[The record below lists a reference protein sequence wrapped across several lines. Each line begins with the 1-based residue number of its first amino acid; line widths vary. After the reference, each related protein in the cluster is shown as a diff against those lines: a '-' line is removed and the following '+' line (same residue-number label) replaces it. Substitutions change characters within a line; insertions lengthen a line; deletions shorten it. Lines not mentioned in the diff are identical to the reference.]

1 MALFGIDVSD
11 WQGLIDWE
19 KVKAQGVDFVMLRA
33 GYGAGNI
40 DKRFQRNASELNR
53 LGIPFGVYWF
63 SYAYTQDMAR
73 KEAEYCLNTIKP
85 YRVEYPVCFDFEY
98 DSDSY
103 AKEHGVK
110 FVASTLD
117 ALGRA
122 FLERIE
128 KSGYYAMNYTNID
141 FLSRGFSS
149 LTSRFATWLAQWDVK
164 APTKSCAIWQ
174 YSAQVKMNGISGQV
188 DGNYSYKDFKQILTE
203 GGFNGLSKT
212 PDAPASDSSE
222 KHVIYTDKSTRAVKS
237 AYNALYDTLAD
248 DVISGKYGNGDERL
262 AKLDSLGYDAFYVQ
276 SLVNAKL
283 EK

>member
-103 AKEHGVK
+103 AKKHGVK
-110 FVASTLD
+110 FTSTTLA

-122 FLERIE
+122 FLVRIE
-128 KSGYYAMNYTNID
+128 QGGYYAMNYTNID
-141 FLSRGFSS
+141 FLARGFSS
-149 LTSRFATWLAQWDVK
+149 FTTRFSTWLAQWNVK
-164 APTKSCAIWQ
+164 APTKSCSIWQ

-188 DGNYSYKDFKQILTE
+188 DGNYSYYDFKQIITD
-203 GGFNGLSKT
+203 GGYNGLSKA
-212 PDAPASDSSE
+212 PDAPIDNSSGN
-222 KHVIYTDKSTRAVKS
+222 HVIYTNKDTNAVKS
-237 AYNALYDTLAD
+237 AYNTLYESLAN
-248 DVISGKYGNGDERL
+248 DVIAGKYGTGDERL
-262 AKLDSLGYDAFYVQ
+262 TKLDSLGYDAFYVQ

-283 EK
+283 AK